1 MSDQQTAM
9 QPRLTQ
15 YTVQKIKTEIKGT
28 EGLIY
33 NINYIKL
40 RTLKGNR
47 FLGQID
53 PLAITV
59 ARCLLH
65 IWHMKV
71 LKGLGNKKYLN
82 TYSKIH
88 QIASAADQ
96 LASKING
103 NSSASRQ
110 NLLFSWMWP
119 AKSRKN
125 NFFAAHTIGNH
136 QHDDAQNKRSLGT
149 NLSRLNENENGWKR
163 GLPYWKMTFFKK
175 K

>member
-1 MSDQQTAM
+1 MNDQQTAM

-15 YTVQKIKTEIKGT
+15 YTVQKRKTEIKGT

-53 PLAITV
+53 PLATTV

-71 LKGLGNKKYLN
+71 LKGLGNKKYLI
-82 TYSKIH
+82 TYCKIL
-88 QIASAADQ
+88 QIVSAADQ
-96 LASKING
+96 LASKKNLETPQLVDK
-103 NSSASRQ
+103 NSSSHGCGPQKVAKTIF
-110 NLLFSWMWP
+110 LLLTP
-119 AKSRKN
+119 
-125 NFFAAHTIGNH
+125 
-136 QHDDAQNKRSLGT
+136 
-149 NLSRLNENENGWKR
+149 
-163 GLPYWKMTFFKK
+163 
-175 K
+175 

>member
-71 LKGLGNKKYLN
+71 LTGLGNKKYLN

-88 QIASAADQ
+88 QTASAADK

-103 NSSASRQ
+103 W
-110 NLLFSWMWP
+110 FS
-119 AKSRKN
+119 
-125 NFFAAHTIGNH
+125 F
-136 QHDDAQNKRSLGT
+136 
-149 NLSRLNENENGWKR
+149 NETR
-163 GLPYWKMTFFKK
+163 VAFCH
-175 K
+175 